1 MIYIYSQNHST
12 RLVYTLDVLIKNI
25 LQVDYL
31 LVDKDTFIKETT
43 YPKINYSDNKIKNS
57 IWISAHN
64 LLFEKNITR
73 QDIAVT
79 HLGGIPFFFKTS
91 QDADI
96 VFDIF
101 ASSFYMLSR
110 YEEYL
115 PFSKDAH
122 GRFTA
127 KESLAY
133 KANFLQKPVV
143 HLWANLLQKAILKQ
157 KPNFLFPTRIF
168 TQLNSIDIDIAYAFK
183 GKSFARLAGGFIKSV
198 VRLDFRDLSDRISYM
213 FGAKDPYDTYQIL
226 KEVQDQSNANTI
238 YFFQVG
244 KQGTFDKNLSL
255 NKVMKQL
262 ILKVSKYVDLGIH
275 PSYQSNKQPD
285 IIEREKTNLSN
296 IIAKPITK
304 SRQHFL
310 KMSFPNTY
318 ENLISVGITDDYSL
332 GFSDQIG
339 FRAGMAIPFPFFNLI
354 NNQQRPLIIHPFQ
367 VMDGTLKDY
376 MQLSPKEAIA
386 QANALKKTTKKIH
399 GEFVSIFHNSSV
411 TDQGSLKGWLAVY
424 QSLFD

>member
-1 MIYIYSQNHST
+1 
-12 RLVYTLDVLIKNI
+12 LVYTLDVLIKNI

-183 GKSFARLAGGFIKSV
+183 GKSFVRLAGGFIKSV

-411 TDQGSLKGWLAVY
+411 TDQGPLKGWLAVY